1 MMDTAT
7 ILRNARTICVYG
19 LSRTK
24 GKPAHD
30 IPLYLRDNGYIVY
43 GVTPFTGDVEG
54 IPCYATLDDVPGP
67 IDIVDVFRPSDV
79 TDAIVDEAL
88 ARHAKHDD
96 IGCVW
101 LQLGITSEH
110 GGEKCDAVG
119 VTYVENTCIYVA
131 HRRMTL
137 DHH

>member
-1 MMDTAT
+1 MDTAT

-19 LSRTK
+19 LSRVE

-30 IPLYLRDNGYIVY
+30 IPLYLRDKGGFIVY
-43 GVTPFTGDVEG
+43 GITPFSGDIEG

-67 IDIVDVFRPSDV
+67 IDILDVFRPSDV

-88 ARHAKHDD
+88 RRHAEHGD
-96 IGCVW
+96 IGCIW

-110 GGEKCDAVG
+110 GREKCETAG

-131 HRRMTL
+131 HRAMVSNDR
-137 DHH
+137 

>member
-1 MMDTAT
+1 MDTTT

-30 IPLYLRDNGYIVY
+30 IPLYLRDQGYTVY
-43 GVTPFTGDVEG
+43 GVTPFTGDIEG
-54 IPCYATLDDVPGP
+54 ISCYATLDDVPGP

-88 ARHAKHDD
+88 ARHAKHGD
-96 IGCVW
+96 IGCLW

-110 GGEKCDAVG
+110 GREKCEAAG
-119 VTYVENTCIYVA
+119 VAYVENTCIYVA
-131 HRRMTL
+131 HRKMEMNDR
-137 DHH
+137 